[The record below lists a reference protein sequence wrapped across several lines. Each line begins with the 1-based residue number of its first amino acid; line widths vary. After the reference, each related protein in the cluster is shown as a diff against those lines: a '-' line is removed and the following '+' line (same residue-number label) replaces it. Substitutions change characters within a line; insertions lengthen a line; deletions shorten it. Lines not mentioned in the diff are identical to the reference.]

1 MSALAECFEFAYGTE
16 PRLRAVPDLEPLSF
30 NRAIDDYEGEL
41 ARRGKSP
48 STRRSYRRNLIH
60 FARLVRDKPP
70 ATLTL
75 ADYERFTDR
84 WVDAKPST
92 LASAVSLAHGFSTYL
107 YEKGVTDVDVAAPLK
122 RPQRQ
127 RPEDTE
133 VISVSG
139 QDVQRMLAACVDLQE
154 LVCLA
159 SAIYLGARRAALA
172 RLRRSDVDLV
182 NGTVRLL
189 EKGGKVNVKPL
200 PNEYQALL
208 VAAERDGLWHSPDDY
223 LIPNRRPAS
232 VKRLQRS
239 DKIVWETVRRVAR
252 RAGVRSHVHA
262 LRSAFAVAF
271 DEAHPDQVIA
281 LQELLGHTRI
291 ETTLVYLRR
300 KDRAKAMEQVRD
312 LSWGLGTL
320 SEREGT
326 GSPARDSKGSVDPLS
341 RSESVSMPSSQ
352 ALKAHTGF
360 EPVPSVSPL
369 LESLLRGLD
378 EITATVLDSRRRP
391 KQSRGKRSA

>member
-1 MSALAECFEFAYGTE
+1 MSLGECFEAFLE
-16 PRLRAVPDLEPLSF
+16 REVPRLRLVSELTF

-41 ARRGKSP
+41 ARRGKSA
-48 STRRSYRRNLIH
+48 STRRSYRRNLVH
-60 FARLVRDKPP
+60 FARMTRDKPP

-75 ADYERFTDR
+75 EDYERFTDR

-107 YEKGVTDVDVAAPLK
+107 YEKGITETNVAAPLK
-122 RPQRQ
+122 RPRRQ

-133 VISVSG
+133 VITVSAS
-139 QDVQRMLAACVDLQE
+139 DVQKMLSACEDMQE

-172 RLRRSDVDLV
+172 RVRRSDVDLV

-200 PNEYQALL
+200 PDEYQALL
-208 VAAERDGLWHSPDDY
+208 VAAERDGLWQSPSDY

-232 VKRLQRS
+232 VKRRERS
-239 DKIVWETVRRVAR
+239 DKVVWETVKRVAK

-262 LRSAFAVAF
+262 LRAAFAVAF

-312 LSWGLGTL
+312 LSWGL
-320 SEREGT
+320 
-326 GSPARDSKGSVDPLS
+326 SV
-341 RSESVSMPSSQ
+341 PSSQ

-360 EPVPSVSPL
+360 EPVPWESGIVEPL
-369 LESLLRGLD
+369 LRRLRELT
-378 EITATVLDSRRRP
+378 TAATEDVPS
-391 KQSRGKRSA
+391 S